1 MQRGRQVKERRRE
14 EAQERAK
21 NYKAP
26 KNPTGLR
33 ERVRRGLISLD
44 EAVELAS
51 GYNENIR
58 AWLSRRKKSNIKAP
72 TTTKPAKKK
81 KRGRKKKKNV
91 PAKNANE

>member
-1 MQRGRQVKERRRE
+1 MQRSRQVKERRRE

-26 KNPTGLR
+26 ENPTGLR

-44 EAVELAS
+44 EAIELAS

-81 KRGRKKKKNV
+81 RGRKKKKDAS
-91 PAKNANE
+91 AKKSKD